1 MRIPK
6 GFAEF
11 AALTEEVYAEH
22 PLEALSL
29 ANGFTCNLLELL
41 TDKETAMKFCKESS
55 VLVAS
60 LVKSYMNRNH
70 EEGKC

>member
-11 AALTEEVYAEH
+11 AALTEEVYEEH
-22 PLEALSL
+22 PIEALSL

-41 TDKETAMKFCKESS
+41 TDKETAMKLCKESS
-55 VLVAS
+55 VLIAN
-60 LVKSYMNRNH
+60 LIKAYMNR
-70 EEGKC
+70 KQD